1 VFGFFKTKKVD
12 VLSHWYTLVENFNI
26 SCKEFYAAVEGELA
40 RLQVPGLEM
49 SRVDFSEGGI
59 LSANREYLR
68 MSRERLVFDICDA
81 PFGTSYF
88 FSMRFAELPAVIRPW
103 EIFVFLLILFVPL
116 LMLWQMFGAFFG
128 TIIFLLAVGFG
139 IWFLRNTI
147 SLGLKDLDATLVKT
161 PVVSPIYEVFF
172 RKETY
177 YRQDTRLMYLE
188 IVNAVVKQKVA
199 ELTSAGGINLINIRQ
214 HAPLLD
220 DLYRTTQ
227 VKIEAIETPAAAPSA
242 LVLP

>member
-1 VFGFFKTKKVD
+1 VFGFGKAKKAD
-12 VLSHWYTLVENFNI
+12 VLSHWYSLVENFNI
-26 SCKEFYAAVEGELA
+26 SGKEFYAAVEGELA
-40 RLQVPGLEM
+40 RRQVPGLDM

-68 MSRERLVFDICDA
+68 MSRERLVFDICAA

-88 FSMRFAELPAVIRPW
+88 FSMRFADLPALIRPW
-103 EIFVFLLILFVPL
+103 EILVFLLILFFSL
-116 LMLWQMFGAFFG
+116 LILWHVFGAFFG
-128 TIIFLLAVGFG
+128 TILFIVAIGFG
-139 IWFLRNTI
+139 VWFLRNTI
-147 SLGLKDLDATLVKT
+147 NLGLKDLDATLIKT
-161 PVVSPIYEVFF
+161 PVIGPIYEVFF

-199 ELTSAGGINLINIRQ
+199 EFTSAGGINLLNIRQ

-227 VKIEAIETPAAAPSA
+227 VKIEAIERPAEAPSA
-242 LVLP
+242 SVSP